1 MVICRFQF
9 RFPGAFGDKILSTV
23 AWMDG
28 WMDGCA
34 GIGLAMESEFHQHC
48 YGNGIR
54 AGIIEGL
61 NEWAL

>member
-1 MVICRFQF
+1 
-9 RFPGAFGDKILSTV
+9 
-23 AWMDG
+23 MDG

-34 GIGLAMESEFHQHC
+34 GIGLAMQSEFHQHC